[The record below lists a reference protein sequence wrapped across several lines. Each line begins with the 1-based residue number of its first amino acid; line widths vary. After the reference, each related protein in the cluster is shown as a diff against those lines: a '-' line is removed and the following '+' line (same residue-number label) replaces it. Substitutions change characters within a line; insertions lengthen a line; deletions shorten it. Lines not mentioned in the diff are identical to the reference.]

1 MKIREMT
8 NSGDKYLICDF
19 RGIFEPVSL
28 PGLLQTYK
36 DMNIVFLYT
45 SEEADGRIRVF
56 HPSGRE
62 METSAGAILCTAIYL
77 QENGDVAG
85 PKVFIKSKSMLH
97 TAFIYP
103 ENYPEEGILMEMA
116 APRFH
121 KNDFCA
127 DWEENFMVDKQFT
140 LNHAT
145 VRLTCVFVGEPYAV
159 LFYDDLSSFPLKET
173 VQELHAQ
180 NILPP
185 QTSVIAAHVSGP
197 VDMEIRIYDYLQG
210 EKLASGNGAAAAV
223 TAAIL
228 NKLTARNVT
237 VTSKG
242 GNFTLHILSWT
253 NHIMLTGKVNM
264 EGGIYDGSSRI
275 DRREFK

>member
-1 MKIREMT
+1 MKIREMN

-28 PGLLQTYK
+28 TGLLQTYK
-36 DMNIVFLYT
+36 GMNIVFLYA
-45 SEEADGRIRVF
+45 SGEADGRIRVF

-77 QENGDVAG
+77 KENGDVAG

-97 TAFIYP
+97 IAFIYP
-103 ENYPEEGILMEMA
+103 EDYPEKGILMEMA

-127 DWEENFMVDKQFT
+127 DWKEPFMVDRQFI
-140 LNHAT
+140 LDNAI

-159 LFYDDLSSFPLKET
+159 LFCDDLSNFPLEKT
-173 VQELHAQ
+173 VQELQAK

-185 QTSVIAAHVSGP
+185 QTSVLAAHVSGS

-210 EKLASGNGAAAAV
+210 EIPASGNGAAAAV
-223 TAAIL
+223 AAAIL

-237 VTSKG
+237 VICKG
-242 GNFTLHILSWT
+242 GNFILHILAT
-253 NHIMLTGKVNM
+253 NNHMMLTGNAKFV
-264 EGGIYDGSSRI
+264 
-275 DRREFK
+275 F

>member
-1 MKIREMT
+1 MT

-45 SEEADGRIRVF
+45 SESADGKIRVF
-56 HPSGRE
+56 HPSGKE
-62 METSAGAILCTAIYL
+62 METSAGAVLCTATYL

-85 PKVFIKSKSMLH
+85 PKVFIQSKSMLH

-103 ENYPEEGILMEMA
+103 EDYPEEGILIEMA

-121 KNDFCA
+121 KNDFRA
-127 DWEENFMVDKQFT
+127 DWKENFMVDKPFT
-140 LNHAT
+140 LDHAT
-145 VRLTCVFVGEPYAV
+145 VCLTCVFVGESYAV
-159 LFYDDLSSFPLKET
+159 LFCDELSNFPLKET
-173 VQELHAQ
+173 VQELQAK

-185 QTSVIAAHVSGP
+185 QTSVIAAHVSGS

-210 EKLASGNGAAAAV
+210 EKLASGNGAAAAAA
-223 TAAIL
+223 AAIL

-237 VTSKG
+237 VVCNG
-242 GNFTLHILSWT
+242 GNFILHILSWT
-253 NHIMLTGKVNM
+253 NHIMLTGKVNIDG
-264 EGGIYDGSSRI
+264 EICDGSSRI
-275 DRREFK
+275 NSRGLK

>member
-36 DMNIVFLYT
+36 GMNIVFLYA
-45 SEEADGRIRVF
+45 SGEADARIRVF

-62 METSAGAILCTAIYL
+62 METSAGAVLCTAVYL
-77 QENGDVAG
+77 QENGDVVG

-103 ENYPEEGILMEMA
+103 EDYPEEGILMEMA

-127 DWEENFMVDKQFT
+127 DWKEPFMVDRQFI
-140 LNHAT
+140 LDNAT

-159 LFYDDLSSFPLKET
+159 LFCDDLSNFPLEET
-173 VQELHAQ
+173 ATELKAKD
-180 NILPP
+180 IISSKAGL
-185 QTSVIAAHVSGP
+185 IAAHVSGS

-210 EKLASGNGAAAAV
+210 EKPASGNGAAAAV
-223 TAAIL
+223 AAAIL

-237 VTSKG
+237 VVCKSG
-242 GNFTLHILSWT
+242 VFILHILSWT
-253 NHIMLTGKVNM
+253 NHIMLTGEV
-264 EGGIYDGSSRI
+264 
-275 DRREFK
+275 